1 MSKEYK
7 LEVEKREA
15 TKPGELK
22 GLRKSGKIPGVF
34 YAHDSE
40 SSINF
45 TIDKSEIH
53 NAIKSDANIFLI
65 SVGGKDRNVLFK
77 SVQYHPLTEEIIH
90 IDLYGVNMNKPVVVK
105 VPITLSGDSIG
116 LKEEGGVVNQASL
129 EIEVKCLP
137 GDIPNLIDVD
147 IAELSIGDT
156 LLANAINLGDKL
168 ELVSADDML
177 IVSITLPMKEVEVV
191 EETDEELEEGAEGA
205 EETPA
210 TSDEKPASDEGSSD
224 NNESDG
230 GDQ

>member
-45 TIDKSEIH
+45 AIDKSEIH

-116 LKEEGGVVNQASL
+116 VKEEGGVVNQASL

-191 EETDEELEEGAEGA
+191 EETDEELDEGAEGA
-205 EETPA
+205 EETSA
-210 TSDEKPASDEGSSD
+210 ASDEKPASDEGSSD